1 MNVVVLNEQLT
12 SNVPKLR
19 VKCLT
24 QFVRNVYFQCSL
36 NLKCQKKKKKQ
47 KTYPRCQAQCLARN
61 RCPKKAC

>member
-36 NLKCQKKKKKQ
+36 NLKCQKKKE
-47 KTYPRCQAQCLARN
+47 KTKNLSQVPSTV
-61 RCPKKAC
+61 PGP